1 MNQDKKRTADT
12 ADGEKTRP
20 VHVVRYGSVRA
31 SVWANQTQNGVM
43 HSVTVTRSFKDGE
56 EWHDSTSF
64 ARDEILAASKAL
76 DEAHSWI
83 YLELAKAPRE
93 GRSSRDAVD

>member
-1 MNQDKKRTADT
+1 MNEDKKRTVDQP
-12 ADGEKTRP
+12 DGEKTRP
-20 VHVVRYGSVRA
+20 VHVVRYGSIRA

-43 HSVTVTRSFKDGE
+43 HSVTITRSFKEGE

-76 DEAHSWI
+76 NEAHSWI
-83 YLELAKAPRE
+83 YAELSKVSRE
-93 GRSSRDAVD
+93 GRSSRDAID